1 MKIFPPPDTLQC
13 GWGMKVD
20 AGINSPLGIFS
31 VSLKFAFRF
40 NDLKKLIKPYQY
52 PNDVRMLSS
61 TFFLAPLRGGFSSSA
76 ILNLSL
82 VEDVYSKRFSSEMKS
97 LQLRVK
103 LKFCVF
109 PASRWILCSLIHGV
123 QSICPYTEIKEA
135 KASFQFPLYCTCRLL
150 LFQTVSCFLYKLFC
164 PWNSAYLS

>member
-1 MKIFPPPDTLQC
+1 MTVTK
-13 GWGMKVD
+13 
-20 AGINSPLGIFS
+20 
-31 VSLKFAFRF
+31 
-40 NDLKKLIKPYQY
+40 
-52 PNDVRMLSS
+52 
-61 TFFLAPLRGGFSSSA
+61 APLWGGPSSSA
-76 ILNLSL
+76 ILNLSQL
-82 VEDVYSKRFSSEMKS
+82 EDVYSKRFSSEMKS

-164 PWNSAYLS
+164 PWNSASFLDVFSWLFTLFFQKVIKQTCFKMSSSFCKLGSHSSYFFQY